1 MFIIRSLCF
10 LAFVLLV
17 LMTTGHAGFAQETD
31 TAIKPL
37 PDFIQERPEIKAPPP
52 VRRAP
57 NNTSRSDIAAP
68 DRPDEERP
76 SDLSEIPDEYI
87 IEASEFG
94 EMCRNEGDMR
104 NYYDCRCMA
113 IKYLDARIE
122 FGPDVG
128 PSFVKT
134 ALVQAKDCKDAT
146 GIAGHIY
153 ERCLLDINNAPTH
166 LDPEEYCSCY
176 GNTFAK
182 YFENISRNVT
192 LMAKINLKTRAQLRC
207 RDPIAAQRIY
217 GGDPVG
223 LR

>member
-1 MFIIRSLCF
+1 M
-10 LAFVLLV
+10 LLSS
-17 LMTTGHAGFAQETD
+17 GYDSFAQDTD
-31 TAIKPL
+31 TSIKPL
-37 PDFIQERPEIKAPPP
+37 PDFIQERPIRSVPLPEPL
-52 VRRAP
+52 
-57 NNTSRSDIAAP
+57 NDGQSDIAAP
-68 DRPDEERP
+68 DRPDEERR
-76 SDLSEIPDEYI
+76 SDMSDIPDEYI
-87 IEASEFG
+87 IEASQFG

-122 FGPDVG
+122 FGPEVG

-134 ALVQAKDCKDAT
+134 ALVKANDCKDAT
-146 GIAGHIY
+146 GIAGRIY

-182 YFENISRNVT
+182 YFENITKNMT
-192 LMAKINLKTRAQLRC
+192 LMTKINLKTRAQLRC

-217 GGDPVG
+217 GSDPVG